1 MHPAPRCSITRA
13 SPLPGPQPPRR
24 VLSTAQS
31 WGGTRPLQ
39 EQKLVCQH
47 VAELTAAACCAW
59 PQGLLHQRS
68 CRLLLQAPRGGLRSA
83 QGSPAAP
90 QGAGKLGGSCAL
102 LTLPSM
108 LIAKY
113 FLPFSL
119 LRKSASFHYCSR
131 EGDFFGLA
139 LQSQSHLQQRLCF
152 KHTSSGYKHST
163 SPRNVTA
170 GCRYYV
176 TGGSASPLGKGKNKL
191 RTRRALTPPS
201 CPGSHTE
208 KQRFAVDTA
217 HSSTLKEQAVLT
229 LL

>member
-1 MHPAPRCSITRA
+1 MKPAGNTGDSEQRRTLPR
-13 SPLPGPQPPRR
+13 
-24 VLSTAQS
+24 
-31 WGGTRPLQ
+31 
-39 EQKLVCQH
+39 
-47 VAELTAAACCAW
+47 AAASR
-59 PQGLLHQRS
+59 GLLLRQAHSLPAECSALHKAGEEQSPCRSSSLSASVWLSSQQPLAAPGLGGCCTKRS

-108 LIAKY
+108 LIAEY

-201 CPGSHTE
+201 CPGSHTQ
-208 KQRFAVDTA
+208 KSKD
-217 HSSTLKEQAVLT
+217 SL
-229 LL
+229 